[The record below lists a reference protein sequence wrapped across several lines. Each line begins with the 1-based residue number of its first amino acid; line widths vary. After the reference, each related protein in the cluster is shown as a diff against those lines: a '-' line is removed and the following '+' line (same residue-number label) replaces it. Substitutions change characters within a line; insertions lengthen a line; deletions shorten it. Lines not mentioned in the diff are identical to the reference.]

1 MKHFPPLFLSII
13 FSTACLGQSAAD
25 KKNIESTINTLF
37 TAMKKGDSS
46 LLKTAFADQVTMVTI
61 GQKKDGSPS
70 INREAGIANFMKAI
84 GTPHPVAYNEPIWN
98 LKIEVDGNF
107 AQVWAD
113 YAFYMGNQFSHC
125 GVDAF
130 QLYRDTDGQWKI
142 FHLADTR
149 RKENCQI
156 PDYVSQQ
163 FK

>member
-1 MKHFPPLFLSII
+1 MKHFSALFLSII
-13 FSTACLGQSAAD
+13 FSASSFGQSSVD

-37 TAMKKGDSS
+37 TAMKKGDSA
-46 LLKTAFADQVTMVTI
+46 LLKTAFSDQVTLVTI
-61 GQKKDGSPS
+61 GQKKDGAPF
-70 INREAGIANFMKAI
+70 INREAGIANFIKAI
-84 GTPHPVAYNEPIWN
+84 GTPHPASYNEPIWN

-107 AQVWAD
+107 AQAWTD

-130 QLYRDTDGQWKI
+130 QLFKGSDGQWKI

-149 RKENCQI
+149 RKDNCQI
-156 PDYVSQQ
+156 PDSISQQ